1 MYNFRRCLR
10 YGDSNNRVVRNRF
23 YTPVLHCKIQRCNS
37 RYLCNSRCFRRKD
50 IKPKPSKVICT
61 LLCVVNIGCLVATGL
76 FEYNP
81 SMTNFRERFS
91 SQQSESDTFV
101 YCDSAFGIMSY
112 YYPKNTHLCTYKENW
127 FEAFENVECIN
138 KNEIADKVDPNHKI
152 WFVKM
157 NSQKCQNALKVIS
170 STKRLILSNVTS
182 INLTYIYLF

>member
-1 MYNFRRCLR
+1 
-10 YGDSNNRVVRNRF
+10 
-23 YTPVLHCKIQRCNS
+23 
-37 RYLCNSRCFRRKD
+37 
-50 IKPKPSKVICT
+50 
-61 LLCVVNIGCLVATGL
+61 
-76 FEYNP
+76 
-81 SMTNFRERFS
+81 MTNFRERFS

-112 YYPKNTHLCTYKENW
+112 YYPNNTHLCTYKENW

-170 STKRLILSNVTS
+170 SIKRLILSM
-182 INLTYIYLF
+182 